1 MLDFNG
7 DEYQRGFD
15 EAEYILTPEEL
26 AKYNSKKEFRNSQ
39 TAEESEENDKPGCE

>member
-7 DEYQRGFD
+7 NEYQRGFD

-26 AKYNSKKEFRNSQ
+26 AKNKLQKESLNSDIDD
-39 TAEESEENDKPGCE
+39 ESEETDDPD